1 MAEPRKQVLE
11 LLVNNH
17 PGVMV
22 HVAGLFA
29 RRAFNLEGIW
39 CGPLSDP
46 GRSRMLLLLRESCP
60 LDQVVRQLEKL
71 RDVIRVEVWP
81 AAREELFRVPS
92 YADG

>member
-1 MAEPRKQVLE
+1 MAESRKQVLE

-39 CGPLSDP
+39 CGPLPDGS
-46 GRSRMLLLLRESCP
+46 RSRMLLLLTENRP
-60 LDQVVRQLEKL
+60 LDQVIRQLEKL
-71 RDVIRVEVWP
+71 RDVVSVEAWP
-81 AAREELFRVPS
+81 AAREELFRVPGRE
-92 YADG
+92 DN

>member
-29 RRAFNLEGIW
+29 RRAFNVEGIW
-39 CGPLSDP
+39 CGPLAGGS
-46 GRSRMLLLLRESCP
+46 RSRMLLLLAERRP
-60 LDQVVRQLEKL
+60 LDQVIRQLEKL
-71 RDVIRVEVWP
+71 QDVVSVTAWP
-81 AAREELFRVPS
+81 EAREELFQVPGWG
-92 YADG
+92 AT

>member
-39 CGPLSDP
+39 CGPLADGS
-46 GRSRMLLLLRESCP
+46 RSRMLLLLPQHRP
-60 LDQVVRQLEKL
+60 VDQVIRQLEKL
-71 RDVIRVEVWP
+71 QDVISVTAWP
-81 AAREELFRVPS
+81 AAREELFEVPG
-92 YADG
+92 YRRK

>member
-1 MAEPRKQVLE
+1 LAEQRRQLLE

-39 CGPLSDP
+39 CGPLADGS
-46 GRSRMLLLLRESCP
+46 RSRMLLLLAEHRP
-60 LDQVVRQLEKL
+60 LDQVIHQLEKL
-71 RDVIRVEVWP
+71 QDVVSVKAWP
-81 AAREELFRVPS
+81 DARQELFEVPG
-92 YADG
+92 YRGD